1 MNLLLASGTVVFL
14 LSNENKQTK
23 KKHLVTLRCVLKGP
37 IVALTIRELE
47 AKVAAYSQQIH
58 KTLWYLF
65 LS

>member
-23 KKHLVTLRCVLKGP
+23 KHLVTLRCVLKGP
-37 IVALTIRELE
+37 IVALTIRKLE